1 MNTPTNS
8 EALPLTNCSASLLDA
23 AKILLPELERRA
35 SKLRKSRH
43 HNALHDLHI
52 MECAVTTIDDIIIEQ
67 NASRLA
73 SAAPETPNP

>member
-52 MECAVTTIDDIIIEQ
+52 MECAVTTINDIIIEQ
-67 NASRLA
+67 QAG
-73 SAAPETPNP
+73 

>member
-8 EALPLTNCSASLLDA
+8 EALLLTNCSASLIDA

-52 MECAVTTIDDIIIEQ
+52 MECAITTIDDIIIEQ
-67 NASRLA
+67 TATM
-73 SAAPETPNP
+73 ETPNA

>member
-8 EALPLTNCSASLLDA
+8 DALPLTHCSASLLDA

-67 NASRLA
+67 NVSDQIR
-73 SAAPETPNP
+73 ED

>member
-52 MECAVTTIDDIIIEQ
+52 MECAVTTINDIIIEQ
-67 NASRLA
+67 H
-73 SAAPETPNP
+73 TPAQPPQVG